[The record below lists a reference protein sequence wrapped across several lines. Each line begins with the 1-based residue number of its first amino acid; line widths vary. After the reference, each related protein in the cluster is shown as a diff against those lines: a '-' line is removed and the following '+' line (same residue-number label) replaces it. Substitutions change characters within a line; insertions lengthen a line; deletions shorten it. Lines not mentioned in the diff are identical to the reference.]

1 MTDVD
6 IETKQKRIRN
16 ECRRISITLLPDAL
30 KVVEARSMCPQTRK
44 PGGGWIRGCY
54 YTSASQKQWDLDIIL
69 EKDIRDYNCSLHEE
83 SAPCPEKVE
92 GEFFFSFF

>member
-6 IETKQKRIRN
+6 IETKQKRIKN
-16 ECRRISITLLPDAL
+16 ECRRISNTLLPDAL

-69 EKDIRDYNCSLHEE
+69 EKDIRDYNCTVHQ
-83 SAPCPEKVE
+83 